1 MNLERQKID
10 ASGMTLG
17 RLASRIAVIL
27 RGKHRVD
34 FDPAAVPPVQVQVDN
49 ARLIRLTGKKY
60 SQKLSYRF
68 SGYPG
73 GLKRINFSQLFQR
86 SPDQV
91 IRSAVKNM
99 LPANKLRPRLLK
111 RLTINS

>member
-1 MNLERQKID
+1 MNLQQQKID

-27 RGKHRVD
+27 RGKDRPD
-34 FDPAAVPPVQVQVDN
+34 FDPTVIPPVHVQVDH
-49 ARLIRLTGKKY
+49 ARHIRLTGKKY
-60 SQKLSYRF
+60 SQKFSYRF

-73 GLKRINFSQLFQR
+73 GLKRISFSQLFQR
-86 SPDQV
+86 SPEKV

-99 LPANKLRPRLLK
+99 LPANKLRARLLK